1 MFYWLSQHII
11 YCTYHIHFQTHLCF
25 GKKVRLSSTHRT
37 MIAQYSER
45 PAVKRTTSAITTISF
60 HLAWHKYKH
69 VPIAIQ
75 LFQES
80 KSSCDWWIN
89 HDEFMLPWK
98 VLFVLVRWSS
108 NLYLANKALI
118 DLKLLTW
125 DEGHLQ
131 SSDALPKKGDGY
143 ASIMILQRELEILQI
158 KMVLKKKS
166 KFQKNPWKL
175 GKTRHHV
182 ANCQTNESK
191 VITGAS
197 SVMSFSSASFCDSA
211 WNGTIASHGAQNA
224 GNRRWVSKWSTRRRL
239 SVIPYCK
246 WVLRYFSFHYDE
258 VLPGRFDDPQCDHAC
273 TAVSLSLSLCTEE
286 LPTALEI
293 KLSPQRKLPN
303 NRPGFMWPWSASNI
317 QLLAMLNAETRTSL
331 QETSGIGIL
340 QSLEFGTVPDSHTC
354 HHAIMSYCWMESQ
367 QNHPCL
373 SSQILIQ
380 HFLAE
385 SRKLS
390 SCQPIYA

>member
-1 MFYWLSQHII
+1 
-11 YCTYHIHFQTHLCF
+11 
-25 GKKVRLSSTHRT
+25 

-45 PAVKRTTSAITTISF
+45 PAVKRTTSAITTIPF

-131 SSDALPKKGDGY
+131 SSDALCFNNDLATGTWDFTDQNGFKNFRRTSRMVQISK
-143 ASIMILQRELEILQI
+143 SLEH
-158 KMVLKKKS
+158 S
-166 KFQKNPWKL
+166 
-175 GKTRHHV
+175 KTRPTW
-182 ANCQTNESK
+182 QTAKQQTSK

-211 WNGTIASHGAQNA
+211 WNGTISSHGARMPET
-224 GNRRWVSKWSTRRRL
+224 GGEFL
-239 SVIPYCK
+239 S
-246 WVLRYFSFHYDE
+246 E
-258 VLPGRFDDPQCDHAC
+258 AHAVASQSSHIANGSLDALAF
-273 TAVSLSLSLCTEE
+273 TMMKSYQVGSMILNVTMHAQQSLSLSLCTEE

-317 QLLAMLNAETRTSL
+317 QLLA
-331 QETSGIGIL
+331 
-340 QSLEFGTVPDSHTC
+340 
-354 HHAIMSYCWMESQ
+354 
-367 QNHPCL
+367 
-373 SSQILIQ
+373 
-380 HFLAE
+380 
-385 SRKLS
+385 
-390 SCQPIYA
+390 

>member
-1 MFYWLSQHII
+1 MHPRSSLVHLRWCHSRRPVSVTQPEMEP
-11 YCTYHIHFQTHLCF
+11 YHLTRQNAF
-25 GKKVRLSSTHRT
+25 
-37 MIAQYSER
+37 
-45 PAVKRTTSAITTISF
+45 PAVK
-60 HLAWHKYKH
+60 
-69 VPIAIQ
+69 
-75 LFQES
+75 
-80 KSSCDWWIN
+80 
-89 HDEFMLPWK
+89 
-98 VLFVLVRWSS
+98 
-108 NLYLANKALI
+108 
-118 DLKLLTW
+118 
-125 DEGHLQ
+125 
-131 SSDALPKKGDGY
+131 
-143 ASIMILQRELEILQI
+143 
-158 KMVLKKKS
+158 
-166 KFQKNPWKL
+166 
-175 GKTRHHV
+175 
-182 ANCQTNESK
+182 
-191 VITGAS
+191 
-197 SVMSFSSASFCDSA
+197 
-211 WNGTIASHGAQNA
+211 
-224 GNRRWVSKWSTRRRL
+224 SKWSTRRRL

-246 WVLRYFSFHYDE
+246 WVLRCFSFHYDE

-273 TAVSLSLSLCTEE
+273 TAVSLSLSLSLCTEE

-354 HHAIMSYCWMESQ
+354 HHAIMSYYWIESQ